1 MQETI
6 YQCCINCLILP
17 GMQQFVMLKNSNFYV
32 SIANI
37 DNQIGHQALTSDSID
52 SKIASPSSLAT
63 RVSEARSGCGIKP
76 NTFLSVLQIPAIL
89 SNEPFGL
96 AAAVILPAS
105 SQYLN
110 KTRSLSI
117 SDFKTSASAK

>member
-1 MQETI
+1 
-6 YQCCINCLILP
+6 
-17 GMQQFVMLKNSNFYV
+17 MLKNADFCE
-32 SIANI
+32 SITNI
-37 DNQIGHQALTSDSID
+37 DNQVGHQALTADNMD

-63 RVSEARSGCGIKP
+63 KVSEARSGCGIKP
-76 NTFLSVLQIPAIL
+76 NTFLSALHIPAMF

-96 AAAVILPAS
+96 HSVVILPAS

-110 KTRSLSI
+110 NTWSLSL